1 MRIPLPHRQH
11 RASRSRAGVVLPL
24 AAMLFTALQSA
35 PAISAEPQGGL
46 SARPPSPSQPAD
58 SAASPAITLSQA
70 FELAWQRQPAFRALA
85 DRRAASDASR
95 QAANAWTAQ
104 PLSLDLRTQD
114 DRVGSDRGAREV
126 EAGVVVPLW
135 LPGQRH
141 QARQLAESEAQVLQ
155 THVGEARLALARL
168 VREAWWAWH
177 RADADLRLAG
187 VRMANAQAL
196 LTDVRRRVQAGDL
209 AKSDQ
214 HQAEGALASAEASR
228 AQAEAQRSQAWQTLA
243 PWLAGQGADEST
255 PLAPQPEA
263 SALPAD
269 GAMPDME
276 AHPSVLALSTQAIA
290 SRHAADLAATQVR
303 ANPEL
308 SLGTVQ
314 SRDVR
319 GEGYQ
324 RALTL
329 GLKVPLGTSPAQSA
343 QAAKARADASE
354 TEAQLALTRLQVERG
369 FAGAR
374 TRLRLAQVQQ
384 EATHKR
390 ARLAQENLAFFDKS
404 FRLGETDLPT
414 RLRIA
419 LEAQEAERQ
428 DALARIEVSA
438 AASALRQAAGLLP
451 E

>member
-1 MRIPLPHRQH
+1 MRIPLPFRQH
-11 RASRSRAGVVLPL
+11 RASRSRAGVVLPW
-24 AAMLFTALQSA
+24 AAAFFMALQGGS
-35 PAISAEPQGGL
+35 PAQAQSPAQQAA
-46 SARPPSPSQPAD
+46 SSPST
-58 SAASPAITLSQA
+58 ITLNQA
-70 FELAWQRQPAFRALA
+70 FEQAWQRHPAFRALA

-126 EAGVVVPLW
+126 EAGLVVPLW

-141 QARQLAESEAQVLQ
+141 QAQQLAESETQALDA
-155 THVGEARLALARL
+155 HIGEARLALAGL

-177 RADADLRLAG
+177 RADAELQLAG
-187 VRMANAQAL
+187 ARMSNAQAL

-209 AKSDQ
+209 ARSDQ

-243 PWLAGQGADEST
+243 TWLAGRGADEST
-255 PLAPQPEA
+255 TSLAPQAEA
-263 SALPAD
+263 LALPAD
-269 GAMPDME
+269 GALPNTE
-276 AHPSVLALSTQAIA
+276 AHPSVLALGTQAMA
-290 SRHAADLAATQVR
+290 SRRAAELAATQVR

-343 QAAKARADASE
+343 QAARARADASE
-354 TEAQLALTRLQVERG
+354 IESQLDLTRLQVERG
-369 FAGAR
+369 FTGAR
-374 TRLRLAQVQQ
+374 TRLMLAKTQQ

-428 DALARIEVSA
+428 DALTRIEVSA
-438 AASALRQAAGLLP
+438 ATSALRQAAGLLP